1 MKEALVVGCVGGEVE
16 RLRVERL
23 VNDILNIGMP
33 WSEVASINLSA
44 FTTRKHQQAHA
55 WIGSK
60 VCQTL

>member
-1 MKEALVVGCVGGEVE
+1 VKEALVVGCVGGEVG
-16 RLRVERL
+16 RL
-23 VNDILNIGMP
+23 VNDILNIGML